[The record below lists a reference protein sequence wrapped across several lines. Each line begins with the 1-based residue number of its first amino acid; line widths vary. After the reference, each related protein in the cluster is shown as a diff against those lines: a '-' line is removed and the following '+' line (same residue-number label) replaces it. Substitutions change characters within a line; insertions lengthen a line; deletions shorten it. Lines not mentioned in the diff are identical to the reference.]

1 MRNLIYLLTA
11 ILVVFL
17 SSCVGESENQLE
29 ETSHEKKVSRSMYGK
44 EWPLTVESGTL
55 KCLGYGGVVF
65 ISNGRVYGL
74 NGTAKTYG
82 RDKGY
87 ADLKTIWADDTTLIK
102 SLMAAGATE
111 EEASAKINIG
121 PLIESGLELCERE

>member
-1 MRNLIYLLTA
+1 MRNLIYSLTA
-11 ILVVFL
+11 ISAIIL
-17 SSCVGESENQLE
+17 SSCTGESETQSE
-29 ETSHEKKVSRSMYGK
+29 EISHEKVVSRSMYGD

-65 ISNGRVYGL
+65 ISNGRIYGL

-87 ADLKTIWADDTTLIK
+87 VDLHTIWADDTTLIK
-102 SLMAAGATE
+102 SLMAVGATR
-111 EEASAKINIG
+111 EEASAKISIQ
-121 PLIESGLELCERE
+121 PLIESGLELCE

>member
-11 ILVVFL
+11 ILVVIL
-17 SSCVGESENQLE
+17 SSCAEESRPQIE
-29 ETSHEKKVSRSMYGK
+29 ESSHEKIVSRSMYGQ

-65 ISNGRVYGL
+65 ISNGRIYGL

-87 ADLKTIWADDTTLIK
+87 ADLNAIWADDTTLIK
-102 SLMAAGATE
+102 SLIAVGATE
-111 EEASAKINIG
+111 EEANAKISIQ
-121 PLIESGLELCERE
+121 PLIESGLELCE